1 MSPLRDALLDAMPML
16 GAILAWSI
24 VLALLATR

>member
-1 MSPLRDALLDAMPML
+1 MSPLRDAFLAALPML
-16 GAILAWSI
+16 AAILAWSI